1 MRVVL
6 RHIAVWCG
14 LALLDGAAGGSACA
28 GVPENPLRP
37 TAAARQETRREEPQP
52 LAHSLVSAE
61 ERIAEPATIVPEML
75 PAPASD
81 YPGAGSLQYPV
92 AEADLFPG
100 GLVPSWL
107 AEPWFAHS
115 DPNDPLRH
123 IGLGQ
128 PLVGTSW
135 RNRPW
140 YVGTFIGGILLGELQ
155 ANVHQNDTSF
165 LGLRLGIDFD
175 HYWGFEARW
184 AFARPELFDGA
195 DVPLDG
201 PSRNYFTDV
210 SFAWYPLGDARWRP
224 YVVAGVGFQTFRFHN
239 DLDQRISETIFSVPI
254 GVGMKYFYGPW
265 FTLRFDLVDNIAFGN
280 ERVSAAN
287 NVGLMAGVE
296 YRFGGRRQSYFPW
309 HNNTSYW

>member
-1 MRVVL
+1 MPL
-6 RHIAVWCG
+6 RQLAVWCG
-14 LALLDGAAGGSACA
+14 LALLCGAAA
-28 GVPENPLRP
+28 GLVRAAVPENPLRP
-37 TAAARQETRREEPQP
+37 APARSDSPAIQPEP

-61 ERIAEPATIVPEML
+61 AQVSEPASVVPEML
-75 PAPASD
+75 PAPAGD
-81 YPGAGSLQYPV
+81 YDAAAPLHYPID
-92 AEADLFPG
+92 EADLFS
-100 GLVPSWL
+100 GLVPAWL

-115 DPNDPLRH
+115 DPNDPHRH

-128 PLVGTSW
+128 PLIGTSW

-140 YVGTFIGGILLGELQ
+140 YVGTFIGGVLLGELQ
-155 ANVHQNDTSF
+155 SDVHQNDTSF

-175 HYWGFEARW
+175 HYWGFEGRW
-184 AFARPELFDGA
+184 AFARPQLFDGA

-201 PSRNYFTDV
+201 PSRDYFTDF
-210 SFAWYPLGDARWRP
+210 SLAWYPLGDARWRP

-254 GVGMKYFYGPW
+254 GFGVKYFYGPW
-265 FTLRFDLVDNIAFGN
+265 CSLRFDFVDNIAFGN

-287 NVGLMAGVE
+287 NIGLMAGVE